1 MFNFD
6 HFRWFLRPNGRR
18 QLKRQTKVRKM
29 QQDGVRKMQQD
40 RTLPG
45 ERSNLIESKLPTLV
59 LPNTAE
65 ELPDTPPN
73 IIQELPNITNTP
85 PNIIQELPNITNTP
99 PNIIQELPNI
109 TNTPPNIIPEHKL
122 PLNRE
127 MKELQMQMEL
137 EFQAGCRLQ
146 NPVLYPILRLG

>member
-45 ERSNLIESKLPTLV
+45 ERSNRIESKLPTLM

-99 PNIIQELPNI
+99 PNII
-109 TNTPPNIIPEHKL
+109 PEHEL